1 MIREERI
8 MDKSIE
14 TKKEEAV
21 SRMKRLGLPQEMVRQ
36 FEQDGYIGISESP
49 VGAFYWAEGED
60 LQHIRNFEADY
71 NALVYVVIR
80 SFTTIGK
87 IDSYL
92 YVSNYPEEWEYERK
106 LLDKNTPSVYVY
118 NHNAP
123 ECSELGEIGIRRSIE
138 GRLLQEW

>member
-1 MIREERI
+1 

-21 SRMKRLGLPQEMVRQ
+21 SRMKRLGISLEMVRQ
-36 FEQDGYIGISESP
+36 FEQDGCIGISKPP
-49 VGAFYWAEGED
+49 VGEFCWAKGED

-71 NALVYVVIR
+71 NALVYMIIR
-80 SFTTIGK
+80 SNTPIGK

-92 YVSNYPEEWEYERK
+92 YVSNYPEEWEYERM

-138 GRLLQEW
+138 GGLLQEW

>member
-1 MIREERI
+1 

-21 SRMKRLGLPQEMVRQ
+21 SRMKRLGISSEMVRQ
-36 FEQDGYIGISESP
+36 FEQDGYISICEPP
-49 VGAFYWAEGED
+49 VGEVFLAEGED

-80 SFTTIGK
+80 SYTTIGK

-92 YVSNYPEEWEYERK
+92 YVSNYPEEWEYERS

-118 NHNAP
+118 NHNVP
-123 ECSELGEIGIRRSIE
+123 ECSELGEIGIHRSIE
-138 GRLLQEW
+138 GRLLREW

>member
-1 MIREERI
+1 

-21 SRMKRLGLPQEMVRQ
+21 SRMKRLGIPPEMVRQ
-36 FEQDGYIGISESP
+36 FEQDGCISISKP
-49 VGAFYWAEGED
+49 PSGAFYRAEGED
-60 LQHIRNFEADY
+60 LQHIRNFESDY

-80 SFTTIGK
+80 SNTPIGI

-106 LLDKNTPSVYVY
+106 LLDENTPSVYVY
-118 NHNAP
+118 NHNVP
-123 ECSELGEIGIRRSIE
+123 ECSELGEIGIRRSTE

>member
-1 MIREERI
+1 
-8 MDKSIE
+8 MDKSIG

-21 SRMKRLGLPQEMVRQ
+21 SRMKRLGIPPEIVRQ
-36 FEQDGYIGISESP
+36 FEQDSSISVSEPP
-49 VGAFYWAEGED
+49 VGAFCWAEGED

-71 NALVYVVIR
+71 HALVYVVIR
-80 SFTTIGK
+80 SYTPIGK
-87 IDSYL
+87 IDSCL
-92 YVSNYPEEWEYERK
+92 YVSNYPEEWEYERR

-123 ECSELGEIGIRRSIE
+123 ECSELGEIGICRTIE